1 MPSSCNFGALCLTY
15 VGAIFISSKTIPG
28 EIQMR
33 KFITFG
39 LIFVSLLFFCDTSQA
54 QDKAFQ
60 AAVLQKFDDLENRL
74 NKMDKRF
81 EIRFAK
87 LEERMNTLEIKIDA
101 VNQRLDDRFNAVN
114 QRIDDKFNLII
125 GLLTILVAILALPSV
140 PKLLERFKAP
150 PQRKEDIQ
158 RLEKQIEQIN
168 TQLAQLTQA
177 MRPAP

>member
-1 MPSSCNFGALCLTY
+1 
-15 VGAIFISSKTIPG
+15 
-28 EIQMR
+28 MR
-33 KFITFG
+33 RFSTFG

-74 NKMDKRF
+74 NEMDKRY
-81 EIRFAK
+81 EVRFTAIEAK
-87 LEERMNTLEIKIDA
+87 LEAI
-101 VNQRLDDRFNAVN
+101 NQRLDERFNAVN
-114 QRIDDKFNLII
+114 QRIDDKFNLIVYLL
-125 GLLTILVAILALPSV
+125 GLLAAILALPSI

-150 PQRKEDIQ
+150 PQSKEDIQ

>member
-1 MPSSCNFGALCLTY
+1 
-15 VGAIFISSKTIPG
+15 
-28 EIQMR
+28 MR

-39 LIFVSLLFFCDTSQA
+39 LIFVSLLFCCDTSQA

-60 AAVLQKFDDLENRL
+60 ATVLQKFDDLENRL
-74 NKMDKRF
+74 NEMDKRY
-81 EIRFAK
+81 EVRFTAIEAK
-87 LEERMNTLEIKIDA
+87 LEAI
-101 VNQRLDDRFNAVN
+101 NQRLDERFNAVN
-114 QRIDDKFNLII
+114 QRIDDKFNLIVYLL
-125 GLLTILVAILALPSV
+125 GLLAAILAIPSV

-150 PQRKEDIQ
+150 PQSKEDIQ